1 MQYEESMNERPTHVR
16 YYVLAATTAAS
27 FILYLHRAF
36 IAEILKY
43 AEIRA
48 ELNLTD
54 ADVAATY
61 SAFFLS
67 YALCQVPM
75 GSLADSFGRRKTFT
89 LYVVAWSVFTA
100 LGGFVNGFAMMFAVR
115 FALGVAQAGAYP
127 TAGGLVARWVPVTQ
141 RGRASALVSAGG
153 RFGGVVFASLTTLLL
168 KTWGVPWQQI
178 MMLYGAVGVLIGL
191 WFWTVARN
199 EPSEHPRCNAAEVE
213 LIAEGRPPED
223 PHSREITRVPLKE
236 MFASPVMWCMCVT
249 QFGTNI
255 GWAFLITT
263 LPTYL
268 REAKQADD
276 VAGSQMTSLIWLLG
290 FFGTL
295 LGGSLVD
302 ATTRK
307 FGLRWGRILPTIV
320 TRFVSAALYWIAL
333 ETSDPWTATF
343 AFAAVSFFCDL
354 GIPGIWAFAQDVGGK
369 HVGAVLGFGNMF
381 GNLGAAAAAYVYL
394 WSDQWFYY
402 DESTRSIGSMLG
414 HEGTIYAAMAG
425 FVVSG
430 IAAIGINAAK
440 PIEAK
445 PTT

>member
-1 MQYEESMNERPTHVR
+1 MQYDERNEERPTHVR

-178 MMLYGAVGVLIGL
+178 MMLYGAVGVLIGV
-191 WFWTVARN
+191 WFWMVAPTSRASI
-199 EPSEHPRCNAAEVE
+199 PAATRPRSN
-213 LIAEGRPPED
+213 
-223 PHSREITRVPLKE
+223 
-236 MFASPVMWCMCVT
+236 
-249 QFGTNI
+249 
-255 GWAFLITT
+255 
-263 LPTYL
+263 
-268 REAKQADD
+268 
-276 VAGSQMTSLIWLLG
+276 
-290 FFGTL
+290 
-295 LGGSLVD
+295 
-302 ATTRK
+302 
-307 FGLRWGRILPTIV
+307 
-320 TRFVSAALYWIAL
+320 
-333 ETSDPWTATF
+333 
-343 AFAAVSFFCDL
+343 
-354 GIPGIWAFAQDVGGK
+354 
-369 HVGAVLGFGNMF
+369 
-381 GNLGAAAAAYVYL
+381 
-394 WSDQWFYY
+394 
-402 DESTRSIGSMLG
+402 
-414 HEGTIYAAMAG
+414 
-425 FVVSG
+425 
-430 IAAIGINAAK
+430 
-440 PIEAK
+440 
-445 PTT
+445 